1 MAIKDQAMEKIL
13 CVAIR
18 DQATTIKWCAV
29 IKDRATEKI
38 LCVAIRDQAT
48 TVKWCVA
55 IKDQARMRKNA
66 AITDQAT
73 HDGGKIRQFWDHCLE
88 QINCE
93 GIISCSDNA
102 F

>member
-1 MAIKDQAMEKIL
+1 MAIKDQATEKILCVAIRDQAMTIKWCMAIKDQATEKIL

-18 DQATTIKWCAV
+18 DQATTIKWC
-29 IKDRATEKI
+29 
-38 LCVAIRDQAT
+38 
-48 TVKWCVA
+48 VA
-55 IKDQARMRKNA
+55 IKDQATTRKNA

-93 GIISCSDNA
+93 GTITYSNNA

>member
-18 DQATTIKWCAV
+18 DQDTK
-29 IKDRATEKI
+29 KI

-48 TVKWCVA
+48 MIKWCVA
-55 IKDQARMRKNA
+55 IKDQATTRKNA

-73 HDGGKIRQFWDHCLE
+73 HDGGKIKIRQFWDHCLE
-88 QINCE
+88 QINHE
-93 GIISCSDNA
+93 GIITCSDNA